1 MTVTATDKGDLYELP
16 NGTRLY
22 YVDANHAY
30 YRCKPDGSR
39 GQRLTGVSTVCSP
52 LDFRPDALLRW
63 VEKLTLEGVARGFH
77 GEPVPADPHVLRQR
91 LESKELRWEQIRD
104 QAAQRGTDVHALML
118 HALATGDDVPDL
130 DELPPEQRGY
140 GQAVM
145 KWWLDRKP
153 EVLEAEQVV
162 LSEESGFAG
171 RYDLRCVLHG
181 GLEEGQTA
189 LVDLKTS
196 GFVANKAHAQ
206 VAGYDL
212 GAIESGI
219 SDGPSDVLLILQVAE
234 DGTYQE
240 VRSCATHEDF
250 LAALAVYR
258 AAGRIGNAAR
268 AARKGSSF
276 ATTRAGRK
284 AAA

>member
-1 MTVTATDKGDLYELP
+1 MNGELITLP
-16 NGTRLY
+16 NDTRLY
-22 YVDANHAY
+22 YVDENHSY
-30 YRCKPDGSR
+30 WRCKPDGSR
-39 GQRLTGVSTVCSP
+39 GARLTGVSTVCSP
-52 LDFRPDALLRW
+52 LDFRPDSLMRW
-63 VEKLTLEGVARGFH
+63 VEKLTLEGVARGFN
-77 GEPVPADPHVLRQR
+77 GEAVPADPHVLRQR
-91 LESKELRWEQIRD
+91 LESKDLRWEQIRD
-104 QAAQRGTDVHALML
+104 QAAQRGTNVHALML
-118 HALATGDDVPDL
+118 HALATGDDIPDL
-130 DELPPEQRGY
+130 DELPDEDRGY

-162 LSEESGFAG
+162 LSETNGFAG

-219 SDGPSDVLLILQVAE
+219 ARVPSDVLLILQVSA
-234 DGTYQE
+234 DGNYQE
-240 VRSCATHEDF
+240 VRSCATHDDF
-250 LAALAVYR
+250 LAALTVYR
-258 AAGRIGNAAR
+258 AAGRIGREAGAQRR
-268 AARKGSSF
+268 AA
-276 ATTRAGRK
+276 A
-284 AAA
+284 

>member
-1 MTVTATDKGDLYELP
+1 MSGELIELP
-16 NGTRLY
+16 NGSALY
-22 YVDANHAY
+22 YVDDNHSY
-30 YRCKPDGSR
+30 WRCKPDGSR

-52 LDFRPDALLRW
+52 LDFRPDSLMRW
-63 VEKLTLEGVARGFH
+63 VEKLTLEGVARGFG
-77 GEPVPADPHVLRQR
+77 GEAVPSDPHVLRQR

-104 QAAQRGTDVHALML
+104 QAAQRGTDVHSLML
-118 HALATGDDVPDL
+118 HALAKGDDVPDL
-130 DELPPEQRGY
+130 DELPEEQRGY

-153 EVLEAEQVV
+153 QVLEAEQVV
-162 LSEESGFAG
+162 LSEAHGFAG
-171 RYDLRCVLHG
+171 RYDLRCVLSG
-181 GLEEGQTA
+181 GLEDGQTA

-219 SDGPSDVLLILQVAE
+219 SRVPSDVLLILQVAE
-234 DGTYQE
+234 DGTYRE

-250 LAALAVYR
+250 LAALTVYR
-258 AAGRIGNAAR
+258 AAGRIGRDAGAA
-268 AARKGSSF
+268 
-276 ATTRAGRK
+276 RK